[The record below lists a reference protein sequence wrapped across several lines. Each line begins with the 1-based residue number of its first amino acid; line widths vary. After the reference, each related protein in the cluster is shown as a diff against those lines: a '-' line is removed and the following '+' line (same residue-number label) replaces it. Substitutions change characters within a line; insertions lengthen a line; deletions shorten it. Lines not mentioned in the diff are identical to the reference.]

1 MRLLTLKASCLF
13 LLLPLL
19 SGCIGIEVFFP
30 KKEPAWVAPRT
41 DNSIGT
47 RSGFPPSYGSPVTEE
62 GPRGTCTEVIAQH
75 GEPDHRS
82 VDGRETSLVYRHGV
96 AWAGIMPI
104 IIFPIPV
111 ALPVFSDSVTYTC
124 KDDVLISVY
133 QITTRS
139 VGAVCGMLDEGGRWG
154 CDARAF
160 GD

>member
-1 MRLLTLKASCLF
+1 MQSLPFRISSLL

-30 KKEPAWVAPRT
+30 KNEPAWVKPRT
-41 DNSIGT
+41 DNSVGT
-47 RSGFPPSYGSPVTEE
+47 RSGFPPSYGYPATEE
-62 GPRGTCTEVIAQH
+62 DPGTSCTEVIAQR

-82 VDGRETSLVYRHGV
+82 VDGRETTLVYRHGV

-111 ALPVFSDSVTYTC
+111 GLPVFPDYVTYTC
-124 KDDVLISVY
+124 KEDVLISVY
-133 QITTRS
+133 QITTRT